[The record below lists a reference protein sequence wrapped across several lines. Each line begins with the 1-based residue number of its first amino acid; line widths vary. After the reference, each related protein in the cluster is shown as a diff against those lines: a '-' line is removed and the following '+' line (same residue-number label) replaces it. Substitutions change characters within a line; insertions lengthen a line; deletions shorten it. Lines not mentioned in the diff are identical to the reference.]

1 MRRQSHATFGPVDY
15 EAHSSDHLPCRAFRR
30 KEVFLLA
37 FFLTAAAMP
46 SMAEAVTPE
55 PYTAVYSVS
64 YRGLH
69 AGLLHFELK
78 SGEPGMYVYESRAEP
93 SLLARLVV
101 SSKAVERSVMQIDGN
116 GVRPLYWF
124 MDDGKSG
131 REDDGVLEFAWE
143 KELVAGEVEGER
155 VELPTEPR
163 LQDRLSIQIEVMTS
177 LLRTEEPG
185 TIPMIDEDEIKR
197 YSYTRAGT
205 ERVATRMGTFE
216 TVIYESTRPGS
227 SRLSRIWHAPALDYV
242 PVRAVQ
248 LRKGN
253 IETVMDLVKVERKG
267 D

>member
-1 MRRQSHATFGPVDY
+1 M
-15 EAHSSDHLPCRAFRR
+15 
-30 KEVFLLA
+30 FLLA
-37 FFLTAAAMP
+37 IILTAALIP
-46 SMAEAVTPE
+46 TRVGAEAPEAANPE

-78 SGEPGMYVYESRAEP
+78 SGEPGMYVYESHAEP

-101 SSKAVERSVMQIDGN
+101 SSQAVERSVMQIDGN
-116 GVRPLYWF
+116 GVQPLYWF
-124 MDDGKSG
+124 MEDGKSG
-131 REDDGVLEFAWE
+131 HEDDGVLEFTWD
-143 KELVAGEVEGER
+143 KELVTGEVEGTR
-155 VELPTEPR
+155 VELPTEPG
-163 LQDRLSIQIEVMTS
+163 LQDRLSIQIEVMTA

-185 TIPMIDEDEIKR
+185 TIPMIDEDKIKR

-205 ERVATRMGTFE
+205 ERIATKMGEFE

-227 SRLSRIWHAPALDYV
+227 SRLSRIWHAPALGYI
-242 PVRAVQ
+242 PARAVQ

-253 IETVMDLVKVERKG
+253 VETEMELVKVKRKG